1 MFIRIKNTYFNL
13 NTVYKIYLDEN
24 TINFIFG
31 DDKRWHV
38 AKYENDEIAK
48 EIFNKFGHW
57 LSFKQANESVFVFQR
72 D

>member
-13 NTVYKIYLDEN
+13 NTVYKVYLVED

-31 DDKRWHV
+31 DDKHWHF
-38 AKYENDEIAK
+38 AKYENAEEAK
-48 EIFNKFGHW
+48 DVFNKFGHW
-57 LSFKQANESVFVFQR
+57 LSYKQANESVFVFQK